1 MAFAEL
7 WVAQGFSLGPTLV
20 IGGLIILLA
29 LVHWRHGRR
38 LRQLEAR
45 LEQTHQALRQEVKMM
60 GQGAIGVGHRV
71 KHLEKQLRT
80 QPSPFEQLLM
90 QSANTPEP
98 VSEAERPKAQ
108 PKMAPIEKP
117 APARS
122 QSRAEQALAQWMSDT
137 RHTA

>member
-1 MAFAEL
+1 MAMTEF

-20 IGGLIILLA
+20 IGGLILLLA
-29 LVHWRHGRR
+29 LVHWRHGRK

-45 LEQTHQALRQEVKMM
+45 LGHTHQALRQEVKMM
-60 GQGAIGVGHRV
+60 GQGAIGVGQRV

-90 QSANTPEP
+90 QTAKTPEP
-98 VSEAERPKAQ
+98 EAERPIAQ
-108 PKMAPIEKP
+108 PKVAPIETP
-117 APARS
+117 SPARS

>member
-1 MAFAEL
+1 MALTEF

-20 IGGLIILLA
+20 IGGLILLLA
-29 LVHWRHGRR
+29 LVHWRHGRK

-45 LEQTHQALRQEVKMM
+45 LGHTHQALRQEVKMM
-60 GQGAIGVGHRV
+60 GQGAIGVGQRV

-90 QSANTPEP
+90 QTAKTPEP
-98 VSEAERPKAQ
+98 EAERPIAQ
-108 PKMAPIEKP
+108 PKVAPIETS